1 MQFYFN
7 CIPLS
12 QFVIMRILSVSI
24 LLLLLTAMVSCNESA
39 SKSFSFTGIDK
50 MQSQL
55 FKININK
62 DTVLKTIN
70 GAFLDIPNGSIA
82 SSDTIVELEIKEAFT
97 LEQMIKA
104 NLTTQSNGQP
114 LSSGGMIYINAA
126 GGQTIKIVKAIR
138 VAVPTKSIDKKM
150 QLYKGEEADNGIN
163 WNNPVPLTDKP
174 GLSKIN
180 DGALLFKTYCGN
192 CHKVEVDFKA
202 PALAH
207 VINRKGKD
215 WAYHYLHGLTN
226 PATGQLSA
234 IERDVNLNDYYETDS
249 AKSNPMDVDLG
260 QMDYMYK
267 TGFYYEA
274 CLKQHFSF
282 GEGNVPYVENADL
295 DAIYNYIQNETE
307 RMQVPYP
314 NNNFTSCLDSCEN
327 YLSAINKLLATRKAL
342 RKDSVPQKIEDFRP
356 PPGSVLSNDSPKYP
370 DSHVEAATNQ
380 SLYYQFTISVVGWYN
395 IDALLNSFEDKT
407 ETELR
412 VRIAGNYKAS
422 VTVNLVVPV
431 INTFLAGGKLS
442 GNDDYGFYTK
452 DGRIPLPLNAKAY
465 ILVMGE
471 ASGQIVFAI
480 KEFIVAE
487 KQSFEISPQPTTVA
501 DFNAAVEA
509 VGNANIQI
517 KSVETKAGK
526 DLKENDLQLKEAEK
540 LKPKNCGCDCN
551 MLK

>member
-1 MQFYFN
+1 
-7 CIPLS
+7 
-12 QFVIMRILSVSI
+12 MRILSVSI
-24 LLLLLTAMVSCNESA
+24 LLLLLTAIISCNESA
-39 SKSFSFTGIDK
+39 SKSFSITGVDK
-50 MQSQL
+50 LPSQL

-104 NLTTQSNGQP
+104 NLATQTNGQP
-114 LSSGGMIYINAA
+114 LSSGGMIYINAV

-150 QLYKGEEADNGIN
+150 QLYKGEQTDNGIN
-163 WNNPVPLTDKP
+163 WTNPVPLTDKP
-174 GLSKIN
+174 GLSKI
-180 DGALLFKTYCGN
+180 DEGALLFKTYCGS

-215 WAYHYLHGLTN
+215 WAYHYLHGF
-226 PATGQLSA
+226 PANTTPLPGAVDPAGSFNN
-234 IERDVNLNDYYETDS
+234 EGYETDTT
-249 AKSNPMDVDLG
+249 KSTPIVDSLE
-260 QMDYMYK
+260 QMDYTYN

-274 CLKQHFSF
+274 CLKQRFSI
-282 GEGNVPYVENADL
+282 GEVNVPYVENADL
-295 DAIYNYIQNETE
+295 DAIYGYIEKETE

-327 YLSAINKLLATRKAL
+327 YLTAINKLLASRRAL
-342 RKDSVPQKIEDFRP
+342 QKDSVPQKIEDFRS
-356 PPGSVLSNDSPKYP
+356 PPGSVPSNVSPRYP
-370 DSHVEAATNQ
+370 DNNVEAATNK

-395 IDALLNSFEDKT
+395 IDALLNSFDDKT

-412 VRIAGNYKAS
+412 VRIAGNYKAA

-431 INTFLAGGKLS
+431 INTFLGGGKLS

-465 ILVMGE
+465 ILVLGE

-487 KQSFEISPQPTTVA
+487 KQSFEMNPQPATVA

-509 VGNANIQI
+509 IGNANIQI
-517 KSVETKAGK
+517 KSVETKTGK

-551 MLK
+551 LLK